1 MIKKPFIKA
10 WTVVVSLAILFVM
23 MCGSVNILASTAYTG
38 MRDITSLE
46 LVNEMRVGWNLGNT
60 LDAIGG
66 ETNWGN
72 PKTTKEMIDKVKEM
86 GFNTMRFPV
95 TWGGHVGQAPDYKIN
110 KEWLDRVEEVVNYA
124 LSNDM
129 YAIINLHHENSWLV
143 PTYAQEKRSTEQLVK
158 IWEQVATRF
167 KDYGDY
173 LIFETM
179 NEPRVEN
186 SPNEWSGGTPENRQ
200 VINNFNLA
208 AVNTIRSTGGNNAKR
223 HIMIPAHAASA
234 IDVALNDLVIPNN
247 DDRIII
253 SIHNY
258 SPYFFAMDV
267 NGTASWG
274 SSSDRSSLAGE
285 LDALYNRFVKNGRA
299 VVIGEFG
306 TINKNNE
313 SDRIEHAEFFVKEAK
328 KRGIPVIWWD
338 NGYNEAG
345 KGESY
350 ALLNRRSLTWYHPE
364 IAKALIRGAGGVPE
378 PTFTPAPEPT
388 PDPVEDI
395 LYGDL
400 NGDGVINSIDYNLLG
415 RYILEVIDELPVE
428 NYTVAADL
436 NGDGIINSN
445 DAILLGRFILEIIN
459 EFPVDK
465 GA

>member
-1 MIKKPFIKA
+1 MTKKTFIKMG
-10 WTVVVSLAILFVM
+10 TVVATLSFLFVLL
-23 MCGSVNILASTAYTG
+23 CGNINISASTAYTG

-46 LVNEMRVGWNLGNT
+46 LVNEMRIGWNLGNT

-86 GFNTMRFPV
+86 GFNTVRFPV
-95 TWGGHVGQAPDYKIN
+95 TWGGHVGPAPDYKID
-110 KEWLDRVEEVVNYA
+110 EGWLNRVEEVVNYA

-186 SPNEWSGGTPENRQ
+186 SPYEWSGGTPENRH

-234 IDVALNDLVIPNN
+234 IDIALNDLVIPNN

-253 SIHNY
+253 SVHNY

-274 SSSDRSSLAGE
+274 SDSDKASLAAE
-285 LDALYNRFVKNGRA
+285 LEALYNRFIKNGRA

-306 TINKNNE
+306 SINKNNL
-313 SDRIEHAEFFVKEAK
+313 SDRIRHAEFFAKEAR
-328 KRGIPVIWWD
+328 KRGITVIWWD
-338 NGYNEAG
+338 NGYNEGG
-345 KGESY
+345 KAESY
-350 ALLNRRSLTWYHPE
+350 ALLDRRNLTWYHPE
-364 IAKALIRGAGGVPE
+364 IAEALVRGAGGVPE
-378 PTFTPAPEPT
+378 PTPTPTPEPT
-388 PDPVEDI
+388 PSPGEDI

-400 NGDGVINSIDYNLLG
+400 NGDGIINSIDYNLLN
-415 RYILEVIDELPVE
+415 RYILEVIDDLPVE
-428 NYTVAADL
+428 NYSKVADL
-436 NGDGIINSN
+436 NGDGVINSN
-445 DAILLGRFILEIIN
+445 DAVLLGRFILEIVDK
-459 EFPVDK
+459 FPVDK
-465 GA
+465 

>member
-1 MIKKPFIKA
+1 
-10 WTVVVSLAILFVM
+10 
-23 MCGSVNILASTAYTG
+23 
-38 MRDITSLE
+38 
-46 LVNEMRVGWNLGNT
+46 
-60 LDAIGG
+60 
-66 ETNWGN
+66 
-72 PKTTKEMIDKVKEM
+72 MIDKVKEM

-285 LDALYNRFVKNGRA
+285 LDALYIIGFVKM
-299 VVIGEFG
+299 E
-306 TINKNNE
+306 E
-313 SDRIEHAEFFVKEAK
+313 Q
-328 KRGIPVIWWD
+328 
-338 NGYNEAG
+338 
-345 KGESY
+345 
-350 ALLNRRSLTWYHPE
+350 LL
-364 IAKALIRGAGGVPE
+364 
-378 PTFTPAPEPT
+378 
-388 PDPVEDI
+388 
-395 LYGDL
+395 
-400 NGDGVINSIDYNLLG
+400 
-415 RYILEVIDELPVE
+415 
-428 NYTVAADL
+428 
-436 NGDGIINSN
+436 
-445 DAILLGRFILEIIN
+445 
-459 EFPVDK
+459 
-465 GA
+465 